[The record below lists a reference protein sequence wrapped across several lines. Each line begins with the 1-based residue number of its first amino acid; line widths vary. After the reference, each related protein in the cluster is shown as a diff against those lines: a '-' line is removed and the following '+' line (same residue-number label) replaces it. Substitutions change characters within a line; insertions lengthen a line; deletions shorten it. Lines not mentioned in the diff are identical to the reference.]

1 MNIRDQK
8 SADALTRA
16 AVQDAFR
23 RIAMPVQSRD
33 MLGKLLTSAARL
45 AILNLNLEEVELL

>member
-1 MNIRDQK
+1 MNIRDLK

-23 RIAMPVQSRD
+23 RIAIPVQSRD
-33 MLGKLLTSAARL
+33 MLGKILTSPARL
-45 AILNLNLEEVELL
+45 AIISLNLEEVELI